1 MREAMENLAEAPY
14 PDVRRDGVFIS
25 YSHKDKRWLDRV
37 HTMVKPLVRNGVL
50 SLWDDTKIL
59 PGSKWQDEIEHA
71 LAQACAAILLVS
83 PSFLASDFIANNE
96 LHPLLREASSGGLT
110 IFWICLEPCL
120 FEETDL
126 ASYQAVHDPRQ
137 PLSSLRRVDQ
147 DVALVKL
154 SRHIKD
160 HLAKVSQELLS
171 KNSSSLPK
179 KHFVA
184 TLEFHF
190 DKPLEQFDETEFRAA
205 LKKLI
210 GSEVKNVRITS
221 IRRGSIVVTIEGD
234 SAVLSQIVSI
244 LKSQTE
250 EALRFVDETGLKEYL
265 ELPAENSRRE
275 EDSHQQGALAT
286 EIGRYCRAYLAKDFR
301 AFPLWREN
309 WENLRKEKKEI
320 EGNEVEVE
328 RALTNDYI
336 LYLQENYVVTDGIFK
351 NQNIIFDVVTD
362 EWIEFCRTELGFRVP
377 EPDELQSEAPSV
389 QRLEELIR

>member
-25 YSHKDKRWLDRV
+25 YSHKDKKWLDRV
-37 HTMVKPLVRNGVL
+37 HTMIKPLVRNGAL
-50 SLWDDTKIL
+50 SVWDDTKIL

-71 LAQACAAILLVS
+71 LAQARAAILLVS

-160 HLAKVSQELLS
+160 HLAKVSQEVLS
-171 KNSSSLPK
+171 NNSRSLPQK
-179 KHFVA
+179 PFVA
-184 TLEFHF
+184 TLEFQF
-190 DKPLEQFDETEFRAA
+190 NKPLEQFEETEFRAA
-205 LKKLI
+205 LERLI

-221 IRRGSIVVTIEGD
+221 IRRGSIIVTIKGD
-234 SAVLSQIVSI
+234 SVVLSQIVNI
-244 LKSQTE
+244 LNSKTE
-250 EALRFVDETGLKEYL
+250 EALRFVDETGLMEYL
-265 ELPAENSRRE
+265 LPAENSRRE
-275 EDSHQQGALAT
+275 EDSHQQGHLAN
-286 EIGRYCRAYLAKDFR
+286 EIGRYCRAYLVKEFR
-301 AFPLWREN
+301 AFPLWQEN
-309 WENLRKEKKEI
+309 WDNLRKEKKEI

-328 RALTNDYI
+328 RALTNDSI

-362 EWIEFCRTELGFRVP
+362 EWIEFCRTELGFTVP
-377 EPDELQSEAPSV
+377 DPVEFQSEAPSV
-389 QRLEELIR
+389 QRLGELIR